1 MSFKIDRTVDLKTAI
16 LINLKTALDVCTWT
30 ADPWK
35 WLPTTSIGLLS
46 FFNQFVS
53 VEAGIW
59 SSAANN
65 QLREILVTFPG
76 IASIGRRSNVESN
89 NITST
94 PQVITAATQTAIR
107 ERSRF
112 QISLVLNIFFGAIV
126 YSTDPEWRQEFM
138 SNFGPNIMIPKYMGE
153 MLKKVRQGRSDNKFI
168 KTAPAIN
175 IGRSIVSSNPG
186 FKDTLID
193 PDFLLS
199 QSGIRTYLD
208 LCAFLHNTEG
218 NYIPMVESDS
228 FRINI
233 NAGETITFTALTIS
247 SNIKNDIESAINAG
261 ISLLPG
267 HSFGSAL
274 MNPVHLID
282 VVLVGGTLDNSTQTL
297 NSALFVCSTVIEI
310 GGTSRSF
317 IEELVYRVTGV
328 VPNSYPPDGKKEFDS
343 DEGTETPAE
352 MKRRLA
358 AEAKARRAARKQ
370 NVNSSNTRSFN
381 QDQLLKLIAS
391 VIKTVVR
398 DVMPGTSHRDLIY
411 ALQNA

>member
-16 LINLKTALDVCTWT
+16 LINLKSALDVCTWT

-59 SSAANN
+59 SSSANN
-65 QLREILVTFPG
+65 QLREVLVTFPG

-94 PQVITAATQTAIR
+94 PQVITAATQTVIR

-126 YSTDPEWRQEFM
+126 YATDPEWRQELI
-138 SNFGPNIMIPKYMGE
+138 SNFGPNIVVPKYLGE
-153 MLKKVRQGRSDNKFI
+153 MLKKVRQGRADNKFI

-175 IGRSIVSSNPG
+175 IGRSIVNTIPG
-186 FKDTLID
+186 LKDTLID

-199 QSGIRTYLD
+199 RSGIRTYLD
-208 LCAFLHNTEG
+208 LCSYLHNTEG
-218 NYIPMVESDS
+218 NYIPMVESES
-228 FRINI
+228 LRINI
-233 NAGETITFTALTIS
+233 NAGDTITFTALTIS
-247 SNIKNDIESAINAG
+247 SQIPNDIESAINAG

-282 VVLVGGTLDNSTQTL
+282 VVLVGGTLDNALNTL
-297 NSALFVCSTVIEI
+297 NPALFVCSTVIEV

-317 IEELVYRVTGV
+317 IEELVYRVTGI
-328 VPNSYPPDGKKEFDS
+328 VPNSYPPDSKKELEG
-343 DEGTETPAE
+343 DEKEETPAE
-352 MKRRLA
+352 EKRRRA
-358 AEAKARRAARKQ
+358 AEARARRNARKQ
-370 NVNSSNTRSFN
+370 NGNSSITQSFN
-381 QDQLLKLIAS
+381 QNQLLKLIAS

-398 DVMPGTSHRDLIY
+398 DVMPDTSYNDLIY
-411 ALQNA
+411 ALQRA